1 MLERFKR
8 SSGRRD
14 TRETGAVA
22 TAERP
27 ADEERAVEEDRGIRS
42 GTTAA
47 DEDGGVY
54 RDRDTAAA
62 DDRALAEDRGLRREP
77 DTVVDDDRTVM
88 HDRAGR
94 PLAGNGAATAAA
106 LETARA
112 RQRDEFGGINWGA
125 SFFGWLVA
133 IGVAALLTGL
143 LAAAGAAIGLTVTE
157 NQVNSN
163 TEELG
168 LGGGIA
174 LLVVL
179 MLAYYAGGYVAGR
192 MSRFDGGRQGLG
204 TWVIGLIVTI
214 ALAVAAVVFGDEY
227 NVLEQLN
234 LPSLPVGDETLATG
248 GIVALAAI
256 VVGTL
261 FAAMLGGKVGERYH
275 KRIDRA
281 GFVD

>member
-8 SSGRRD
+8 SSSTDEPARSR
-14 TRETGAVA
+14 GAVA

-27 ADEERAVEEDRGIRS
+27 G
-42 GTTAA
+42 GTA
-47 DEDGGVY
+47 G
-54 RDRDTAAA
+54 
-62 DDRALAEDRGLRREP
+62 DDPALAEDRGLRRDSSTGR
-77 DTVVDDDRTVM
+77 DTTLADDRTVAEDRTAADDRTVAGDRTADDDRTVAG
-88 HDRAGR
+88 DRTA
-94 PLAGNGAATAAA
+94 NGAATATA

-133 IGVAALLTGL
+133 VGVAALLTAL
-143 LAAAGAAIGLTVTE
+143 LAAAGAAIGLTATTE
-157 NQVNSN
+157 SEATANA
-163 TEELG
+163 EEIG

-174 LLVVL
+174 LVVVL

-204 TWVIGLIVTI
+204 TWAIGLFVTI
-214 ALAVAAVVFGDEY
+214 VLAVAAVVLGDQY

-234 LPSLPVGDETLATG
+234 LPSLPVGDQTLATG
-248 GIVALAAI
+248 GLIALAAI
-256 VVGTL
+256 VLGTL
-261 FAAMLGGKVGERYH
+261 LAAMFGGKVGQRYH
-275 KRIDRA
+275 RRVDRA

>member
-112 RQRDEFGGINWGA
+112 RQRDEFGGVNWGA

-133 IGVAALLTGL
+133 VGIAALLTSL
-143 LAAAGAAIGLTVTE
+143 LVAAGAAIGLTESDVTNDADE
-157 NQVNSN
+157 I
-163 TEELG
+163 T

-174 LLVVL
+174 LVVVL
-179 MLAYYAGGYVAGR
+179 LLAYYAGGYVAGR
-192 MSRFDGGRQGLG
+192 MSRFDGGRQGLA
-204 TWVIGLIVTI
+204 TWAIGLVVTVGL
-214 ALAVAAVVFGDEY
+214 ALAAVIFGDEY

-234 LPSLPVGDETLATG
+234 LPTIPVGDETLATG
-248 GIVALAAI
+248 GIIATVAIVIGSALAAI
-256 VVGTL
+256 
-261 FAAMLGGKVGERYH
+261 AGGKIGERYH
-275 KRIDRA
+275 RRVDRA
-281 GFVD
+281 GF